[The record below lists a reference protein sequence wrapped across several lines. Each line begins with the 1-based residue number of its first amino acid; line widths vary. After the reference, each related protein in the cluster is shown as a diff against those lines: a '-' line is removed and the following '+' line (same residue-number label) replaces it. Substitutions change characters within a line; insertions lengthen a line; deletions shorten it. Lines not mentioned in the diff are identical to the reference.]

1 MLLRKDESSESANT
15 DRVVECGGQEQFGR
29 IGVRICHRT
38 SKIRSMNGIDLLVR
52 VGFAVLL
59 GVGIGIERQWRSRL
73 TGLQTMA
80 LVSMGAALF
89 VILGAYS
96 FHPNSNPAQ
105 VAGSIATGIGFLGG
119 GVIVKQ
125 GMSVTGLNT
134 AATLWATGAIG
145 ALAGAWMW
153 REALTG
159 AGIVILANGLLHP
172 LGRRM
177 DRVRFE
183 PLREELP
190 ADYRIEVVCRT
201 EAVDRVRAQVIDV
214 LGETGF
220 QLKSIGAVPT
230 NTPEQTDV
238 KAELGTD
245 QRDDGQLENAVRMLG
260 VEPGVYSA
268 AWSLQSETAASWL
281 KGFD

>member
-15 DRVVECGGQEQFGR
+15 DQMSWSVAGKNNFGR
-29 IGVRICHRT
+29 TGVRICHRT
-38 SKIRSMNGIDLLVR
+38 FKIRSMNGIDLLVR

-134 AATLWATGAIG
+134 AATLWATGAVG

-159 AGIVILANGLLHP
+159 AGIVILANGFLHP

-201 EAVDRVRAQVIDV
+201 EAVDRVR
-214 LGETGF
+214 TGHRRARRDRLSTEVDRCCSY
-220 QLKSIGAVPT
+220 QHTGADRRTGRIGNRPA
-230 NTPEQTDV
+230 
-238 KAELGTD
+238 
-245 QRDDGQLENAVRMLG
+245 R
-260 VEPGVYSA
+260 
-268 AWSLQSETAASWL
+268 
-281 KGFD
+281 

>member
-1 MLLRKDESSESANT
+1 MY
-15 DRVVECGGQEQFGR
+15 
-29 IGVRICHRT
+29 
-38 SKIRSMNGIDLLVR
+38 GIDLLVR
-52 VGFAVLL
+52 VGLAVLL
-59 GVGIGIERQWRSRL
+59 GVAIGIERQWRSRL

-89 VILGAYS
+89 VVLGAYS

-153 REALTG
+153 REAVTG
-159 AGIVILANGLLHP
+159 ACIVIVVNGFLHP
-172 LGRRM
+172 LGKRM

-183 PLREELP
+183 PLREEQP
-190 ADYRIEVVCRT
+190 ADHRIEVVCRT
-201 EAVDRVRAQVIDV
+201 EAVDRVRARVIDV
-214 LGETGF
+214 LGETGL
-220 QLKSIGAVPT
+220 QLRSIGAVPT
-230 NTPEQTDV
+230 SAPEQTGV
-238 KAELGTD
+238 QAELGTD
-245 QRDDGQLENAVRMLG
+245 QRDDSQLENAVRILG
-260 VEPGVYSA
+260 GEPGVRSA
-268 AWSLQSETAASWL
+268 AWSLQSETAASSL